1 MKTGRIGM
9 VVLGLFL
16 SGGASAEEQRGNT
29 VWDGFSGF
37 LQPDWEKDFSATLGV
52 KVWVNE
58 WTRDSFPN
66 RALVAPDLSPL
77 GIPNTLDTISAG
89 FTSQRPQTQTSEDVE
104 PTPIPQ
110 LSIRY
115 KWLLLSGSYY
125 PETEFDFRTT
135 TDTVAISQNIL
146 DLSGNVLATT
156 TTQGTFF
163 DTTTA
168 ERKEWDAGL
177 GILVLPNVAIL
188 GGYKEIKQDVRDVF
202 TLDIATD
209 GVPVVTD
216 LPAGTSSQE
225 LEIKGPTI
233 GIAGSVPIAHGF
245 GLYGS
250 YAHGFMDVDITD
262 VFVAANGTSTTDETD
277 TDADYDVAEV
287 GFTYTR
293 GTKEFIPSAPLSA
306 ATVYAGY
313 RWQHIETD
321 FSDQPNTEDRTD
333 TTRGFVAGVNLSF

>member
-1 MKTGRIGM
+1 M
-9 VVLGLFL
+9 LGLFL
-16 SGGASAEEQRGNT
+16 SGGANAQEQRSNT

-37 LQPDWEKDFSATLGV
+37 LQPDWERDFSLTLGV

-58 WTRDSFPN
+58 WTRDSFPG
-66 RALVAPDLSPL
+66 RGLRAPDLSPL
-77 GIPNTLDTISAG
+77 GVPNTEDIIEAG
-89 FTSQRPQTQTSEDVE
+89 FSSQRPLTQTSEDVK

-125 PETEFDFRTT
+125 PETEFEYRTT
-135 TDTVAISQNIL
+135 TDTVTINQQL
-146 DLSGNVLATT
+146 VDLSGNVLATSP

-168 ERKEWDAGL
+168 EREEWDAGF

-188 GGYKEIKQDVRDVF
+188 GGYKEINQDVQDVF
-202 TLDIATD
+202 TLDVVED
-209 GVPVVTD
+209 GVPVPGLTGQ
-216 LPAGTSSQE
+216 PAGMSSQKV
-225 LEIKGPTI
+225 EIKGPTI

-262 VFVAANGTSTTDETD
+262 TFAGGTPIEGEA
-277 TDADYDVAEV
+277 DADYDVAEL
-287 GFTYTR
+287 GFTYTH
-293 GTKEFIPSAPLSA
+293 GTKEFIPIAPLSA

-333 TTRGFVAGVNLSF
+333 TTRGFVAGVNLTF